1 MLFLLMLQ
9 YLLEAALTAAIFIGA
24 VEVTY
29 LAIKAVRMAH
39 SAIHRKN

>member
-9 YLLEAALTAAIFIGA
+9 YLLEATLTAAIFIG
-24 VEVTY
+24 VVGVTY
-29 LAIKAVRMAH
+29 LACKAVRMAH